1 MEAFFSKRLRIIKMP
16 SQGPKTF
23 RIIYLLIQLHKLA
36 CLEFTFIFNLK
47 FNNFLFIAVLF
58 VIFTKHNMYIYVLYF
73 WCIWWI
79 IYSFIIHDF
88 GIVCLSHPAAL
99 ISWWILRVF
108 QSTGWWAA
116 HLNGLTCLQILTFS
130 PEPSWASCCRET
142 RSRAF
147 SETGSVRVVRT
158 GQLNGLFLFN
168 PDFLFGST
176 TVVSDAA
183 GKICCCWTSGE
194 QDGSDPPYTC
204 RIWLRC
210 GNRDQEYLY
219 TLT

>member
-1 MEAFFSKRLRIIKMP
+1 MR
-16 SQGPKTF
+16 
-23 RIIYLLIQLHKLA
+23 
-36 CLEFTFIFNLK
+36 
-47 FNNFLFIAVLF
+47 
-58 VIFTKHNMYIYVLYF
+58 
-73 WCIWWI
+73 WI
-79 IYSFIIHDF
+79 IYSCIIHDF
-88 GIVCLSHPAAL
+88 GIVCLSQREPCRSDQL
-99 ISWWILRVF
+99 RDLRVF
-108 QSTGWWAA
+108 QSTGWRAA
-116 HLNGLTCLQILTFS
+116 HLNHLTCLQIMTFS

-147 SETGSVRVVRT
+147 SETGSARAVRT
-158 GQLNGLFLFN
+158 GQLNGLFLLN

-194 QDGSDPPYTC
+194 QDGSDPPHTC
-204 RIWLRC
+204 RIWLWC

>member
-1 MEAFFSKRLRIIKMP
+1 MDYFFLYYSWLWQHLPVTAWTLPLWSADGFWGFFSPRADAQHTWMVSPVCRSWP
-16 SQGPKTF
+16 SVRSLHGP
-23 RIIYLLIQLHKLA
+23 
-36 CLEFTFIFNLK
+36 
-47 FNNFLFIAVLF
+47 
-58 VIFTKHNMYIYVLYF
+58 
-73 WCIWWI
+73 
-79 IYSFIIHDF
+79 
-88 GIVCLSHPAAL
+88 PAA
-99 ISWWILRVF
+99 RKPD
-108 QSTGWWAA
+108 
-116 HLNGLTCLQILTFS
+116 
-130 PEPSWASCCRET
+130 PERL
-142 RSRAF
+142 
-147 SETGSVRVVRT
+147 VRQDQFVRCER

>member
-1 MEAFFSKRLRIIKMP
+1 MIL
-16 SQGPKTF
+16 
-23 RIIYLLIQLHKLA
+23 
-36 CLEFTFIFNLK
+36 
-47 FNNFLFIAVLF
+47 
-58 VIFTKHNMYIYVLYF
+58 TKPNMYYYVLYF

-79 IYSFIIHDF
+79 IYSCIIHDF
-88 GIVCLSHPAAL
+88 GIVCLSQREPCRSDQL
-99 ISWWILRVF
+99 RDLRVF
-108 QSTGWWAA
+108 QSTGWRAA
-116 HLNGLTCLQILTFS
+116 HLNHLTCLQIMTFS

-147 SETGSVRVVRT
+147 SETGSARAVQT
-158 GQLNGLFLFN
+158 GQLNGLFLLN

-194 QDGSDPPYTC
+194 QDGSDPPHTC
-204 RIWLRC
+204 RIWLWC